1 VFLAGGG
8 SEANDTAIRLARYH
22 HLANGQS
29 QRYKVIG
36 RQPSYHGSTL
46 ATLSA
51 GGHNTRRAGYEPLLS
66 EWPKVPWND
75 ADALAG
81 AIEAGVTHVTAYAFS
96 TENSKRSPDEVRFL
110 MGYNKEVLRRR
121 RDLLNSWN
129 VRIRWAGRTP
139 KLWPSVISELKGAE
153 ALTAKNTGLT
163 LTMAVNY
170 GGRQEIVDAVNAIAE
185 EMKKGKIKP
194 SSITEK
200 AIASRLYVPELPDVD
215 LFLRSSGEMRTSNF
229 LLWQSSY
236 AEMMFMPQ
244 LWPDFTRETLWE
256 AIQAYQNRDR
266 RFGSAQDVP
275 LN

>member
-1 VFLAGGG
+1 VELHDPTRVA
-8 SEANDTAIRLARYH
+8 
-22 HLANGQS
+22 
-29 QRYKVIG
+29 
-36 RQPSYHGSTL
+36 PSFS
-46 ATLSA
+46 
-51 GGHNTRRAGYEPLLS
+51 
-66 EWPKVPWND
+66 KVPNHIAIVMDGNGRWANARGLTRTEGHKAGEQALLD
-75 ADALAG
+75 VLAG
-81 AIEAGVTHVTAYAFS
+81 AIEAGVKHVTAYAFS
-96 TENSKRSPDEVRFL
+96 TENWKRSPDEVRFL

-139 KLWPSVISELKGAE
+139 KLWPSVIAELKSAE
-153 ALTAKNTGLT
+153 ALTANNTGLT

-170 GGRQEIVDAVNAIAE
+170 GGRQEIVDAVNAIAQE
-185 EMKKGKIKP
+185 VQKGKIKP
-194 SSITEK
+194 GSITEK
-200 AIASRLYVPELPDVD
+200 SIAARLYVPELPDVD
-215 LFLRSSGEMRTSNF
+215 LFVRSSGELRTSNF

>member
-1 VFLAGGG
+1 VEL
-8 SEANDTAIRLARYH
+8 SDPARK
-22 HLANGQS
+22 APAFS
-29 QRYKVIG
+29 
-36 RQPSYHGSTL
+36 
-46 ATLSA
+46 
-51 GGHNTRRAGYEPLLS
+51 
-66 EWPKVPWND
+66 KVPGHIAIVMDGNGRWANSRGLTRTEGHKAGEQALLD
-75 ADALAG
+75 VLAG

-96 TENSKRSPDEVRFL
+96 TENWKRSPEEVRFL

-129 VRIRWAGRTP
+129 VKIRWAGRTP

-153 ALTAKNTGLT
+153 ELTAKNTGLT

-170 GGRQEIVDAVNAIAE
+170 GGRQEIVDAVNQIALQVQSGKLKPGAI
-185 EMKKGKIKP
+185 
-194 SSITEK
+194 SEK
-200 AIASRLYVPELPDVD
+200 TIASRLYVPELPDVD
-215 LFLRSSGEMRTSNF
+215 LFVRSSGELRTSNF

-256 AIQAYQNRDR
+256 AIMAYQNRDR
-266 RFGSAQDVP
+266 RFGAASDLP

>member
-1 VFLAGGG
+1 MELHDPTRVA
-8 SEANDTAIRLARYH
+8 
-22 HLANGQS
+22 
-29 QRYKVIG
+29 
-36 RQPSYHGSTL
+36 PSFS
-46 ATLSA
+46 
-51 GGHNTRRAGYEPLLS
+51 
-66 EWPKVPWND
+66 KVPNHIAIVMDGNGRWANARGLTRTEGHKAGEAALLD
-75 ADALAG
+75 VLAG

-96 TENSKRSPDEVRFL
+96 TENWKRSPDEVRFL

-139 KLWPSVISELKGAE
+139 KLWPSVISELKSAE

-185 EMKKGKIKP
+185 EVQKGKIKP
-194 SSITEK
+194 GVITEK
-200 AIASRLYVPELPDVD
+200 TIASRLYVPELPDVD
-215 LFLRSSGEMRTSNF
+215 LFLRSSGELRTSNF